1 MDIAVV
7 KEEAYEAVCKFQL
20 VIILNLMFVV
30 SKSYIIIAWNFD
42 EIADEN

>member
-7 KEEAYEAVCKFQL
+7 KEEAFEAVCEFQL

-30 SKSYIIIAWNFD
+30 SKSYIIIA
-42 EIADEN
+42 

>member
-1 MDIAVV
+1 MSCTLQVYMDIAVV

-30 SKSYIIIAWNFD
+30 SKSYIIIA
-42 EIADEN
+42 